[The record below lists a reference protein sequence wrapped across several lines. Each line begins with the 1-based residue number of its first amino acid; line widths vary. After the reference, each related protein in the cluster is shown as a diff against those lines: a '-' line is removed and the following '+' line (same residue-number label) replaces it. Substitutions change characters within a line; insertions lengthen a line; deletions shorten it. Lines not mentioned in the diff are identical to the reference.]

1 MLLSFSSA
9 KATQFSV
16 QLSDIFCPVW
26 LVDCFKM
33 AAKTSSRNVLYFFLL
48 FVASSANSQDD
59 FISNFSG
66 NDPLYSETSTYS
78 GIPEAAPYSDMN
90 DLTEKERQL
99 ADTEQSLE
107 DSENLPNVSTLF
119 IIHFDFGYLQFS

>member
-1 MLLSFSSA
+1 M
-9 KATQFSV
+9 
-16 QLSDIFCPVW
+16 
-26 LVDCFKM
+26 
-33 AAKTSSRNVLYFFLL
+33 
-48 FVASSANSQDD
+48 
-59 FISNFSG
+59 FSG

-119 IIHFDFGYLQFS
+119 IINFGYSTEQFKLELRKENVQMLTPLIIGNRKVHTYILSNFFY

>member
-1 MLLSFSSA
+1 
-9 KATQFSV
+9 
-16 QLSDIFCPVW
+16 
-26 LVDCFKM
+26 M

-78 GIPEAAPYSDMN
+78 GIPEAAPYLDMN

-107 DSENLPNVSTLF
+107 DVSTFF
-119 IIHFDFGYLQFS
+119 IITFIPFWILFY

>member
-1 MLLSFSSA
+1 
-9 KATQFSV
+9 
-16 QLSDIFCPVW
+16 
-26 LVDCFKM
+26 M
-33 AAKTSSRNVLYFFLL
+33 AAKTPSRNVLYFFLL
-48 FVASSANSQDD
+48 FVASFANSQDD

-78 GIPEAAPYSDMN
+78 GIPEAAPYLDMN

-107 DSENLPNVSTLF
+107 DVSTLF
-119 IIHFDFGYLQFS
+119 CIILILDSLLTSSKKSSIVDVNNYDIVVNFFSYQP